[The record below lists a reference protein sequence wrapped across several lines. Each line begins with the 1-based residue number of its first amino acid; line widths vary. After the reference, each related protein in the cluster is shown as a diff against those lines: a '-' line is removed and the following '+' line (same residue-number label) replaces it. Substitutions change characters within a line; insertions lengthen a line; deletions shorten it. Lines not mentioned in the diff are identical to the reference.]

1 MLCVMCCVKKKFKKN
16 LENKFNNK
24 ISQIFFQKKNSNKN
38 FTQKFLYLKKNKKK
52 IQNKQIS
59 TFFPHNIC
67 IVSHSSYHTPTLLPV
82 EYDEY
87 WCDKHNT
94 GIW

>member
-1 MLCVMCCVKKKFKKN
+1 MSKKK
-16 LENKFNNK
+16 
-24 ISQIFFQKKNSNKN
+24 FQKKNSKKIIQKN
-38 FTQKFLYLKKNKKK
+38 IQKKNLNKKK
-52 IQNKQIS
+52 N
-59 TFFPHNIC
+59 FNIFSP
-67 IVSHSSYHTPTLLPV
+67 IKFASYHTHRITLVVSHSSYHTPTLLPV